1 MQPRRRDRPRRDGL
15 MHPNRL
21 VAALRDALPALLDVL
36 VTPDAASSDG
46 RSGLAWVP
54 DLPPLATWDDAER
67 RWRAAR

>member
-1 MQPRRRDRPRRDGL
+1 MAQAAAGRDGL